1 MLNALIRPC
10 AGEVLID
17 GQSTKDCTT
26 AQMARR
32 VGYVFQNPDD
42 QIFNSTVYKEIEYG
56 LKKSKLSVE
65 ERERWIQD
73 AAELTGIE
81 QYLESNPYDLPLST
95 RKFVTIASVI
105 ASDCDI
111 IVLDEPTAGQD
122 LQGLERLAQLN
133 KVLHSRGK
141 TILTITHDMEFVAAH
156 YERVIVMC
164 DKKILADGKAEEVFF
179 RQDIMGQAML
189 KQPAI
194 VTIATEIGM
203 PEHTLD
209 VRKVAEYIKAGS

>member
-1 MLNALIRPC
+1 M
-10 AGEVLID
+10 
-17 GQSTKDCTT
+17 
-26 AQMARR
+26 
-32 VGYVFQNPDD
+32 FQNPDD

-95 RKFVTIASVI
+95 RKFVTIASAI

-164 DKKILADGKAEEVFF
+164 DKKILADGKAEDVFF

-209 VRKVAEYIKAGS
+209 VRKVAEYIKAGSSSSSWISARISHFCIIKHPICDAVDSAV

>member
-1 MLNALIRPC
+1 M
-10 AGEVLID
+10 
-17 GQSTKDCTT
+17 
-26 AQMARR
+26 
-32 VGYVFQNPDD
+32 FQNPDD
-42 QIFNSTVYKEIEYG
+42 QIFNLTVYKEIEYG

-164 DKKILADGKAEEVFF
+164 DKKILADGKAEDVFF

-209 VRKVAEYIKAGS
+209 VRKVAEYIKAGSSSSSWLSVRISHFCIIKHPICDAVDSAV

>member
-1 MLNALIRPC
+1 M
-10 AGEVLID
+10 
-17 GQSTKDCTT
+17 
-26 AQMARR
+26 
-32 VGYVFQNPDD
+32 
-42 QIFNSTVYKEIEYG
+42 
-56 LKKSKLSVE
+56 KKS
-65 ERERWIQD
+65 RNR
-73 AAELTGIE
+73 
-81 QYLESNPYDLPLST
+81 
-95 RKFVTIASVI
+95 FVTIASVI

-122 LQGLERLAQLN
+122 SQGLERLAQLN

-164 DKKILADGKAEEVFF
+164 DKKILADGKAEDVFF

-209 VRKVAEYIKAGS
+209 VRKVAEHIKADSSSSSWLSIRISHFCIIKHPICDAVDSAV

>member
-1 MLNALIRPC
+1 M
-10 AGEVLID
+10 
-17 GQSTKDCTT
+17 
-26 AQMARR
+26 
-32 VGYVFQNPDD
+32 
-42 QIFNSTVYKEIEYG
+42 
-56 LKKSKLSVE
+56 KKS
-65 ERERWIQD
+65 RNR
-73 AAELTGIE
+73 
-81 QYLESNPYDLPLST
+81 
-95 RKFVTIASVI
+95 FVTIASVI

-111 IVLDEPTAGQD
+111 IVLDEPTDGQD

-164 DKKILADGKAEEVFF
+164 DKKILADGKAEDVFF

-194 VTIATEIGM
+194 VTIVTEIGM